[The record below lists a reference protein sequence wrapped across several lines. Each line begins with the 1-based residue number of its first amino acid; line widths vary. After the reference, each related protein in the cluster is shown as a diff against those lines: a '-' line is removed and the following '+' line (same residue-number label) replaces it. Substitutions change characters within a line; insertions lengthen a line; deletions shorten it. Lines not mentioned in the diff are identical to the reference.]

1 MPNLPF
7 RPKDG
12 FYIKDDFLTNESVG
26 DATIGEQ
33 LWELVTIGNAG
44 SQAYLVTTNTVS
56 GRPGILRNTTAG
68 TADGDGDVFRLD
80 EDTIVLDGNPGSF
93 SFGVRY
99 PNITGNQ
106 LAGNDFR
113 IGLQDSV
120 TATAPTVGIT
130 VFSDAGVVNLR
141 ADSADGTDQTA
152 AAAGVSTLTSGTTMV
167 LGTWHD
173 FEVRW
178 YGTNVNGGPANVD
191 LWVDGELA
199 AQISNFN
206 LDNDEEM
213 EPSIVHYQNTGGAAT
228 LELDI
233 DYYDLMIQGRG

>member
-12 FYIKDDFLTNESVG
+12 FYIKDDFAVNEAVA
-26 DATIGEQ
+26 DASAGE
-33 LWELVTIGNAG
+33 LDWELVTIGNA
-44 SQAYLVTTNTVS
+44 STSAYLVTTNTVS
-56 GRPGILRNTTAG
+56 GRPGILRDTTAG
-68 TADGDGDVFRLD
+68 TADGDGEVYRTD
-80 EDTIVLDGNPGSF
+80 EDIFVLDGKPGSF

-141 ADSADGTDQTA
+141 ADSADGTDISV

-178 YGTNVNGGPANVD
+178 YGTNSNGGPSNVD
-191 LWVDGELA
+191 LYVDGELA
-199 AQISNFN
+199 AQVSNWD

-213 EPSIVHYQNTGGAAT
+213 EFSIVHYQNSGGAAT

-233 DYYDLMIQGRG
+233 DYVDLMIQGRG